1 MKFKS
6 FLMSAKAEVG
16 QMSTAVASGG
26 NNVKLTNAVRVVYS
40 KEIEYKALP
49 VMRFLQFANVKTE
62 LGVQPGLTIQMLT
75 YDNLKLGGS
84 LVEGTNMKTQALS
97 SSMKSITVQEYG
109 NAVGVSELLLQ
120 S

>member
-1 MKFKS
+1 MKLFRR
-6 FLMSAKAEVG
+6 FLVSAKAEVG
-16 QMSTAVASGG
+16 QMSTAVVNSG
-26 NNVKLTNAVRVVYS
+26 NNVKLTNAIRTVYS

-49 VMRFLQFANVKTE
+49 VMRFLQFATVKTE

-84 LVEGTNMKTQALS
+84 LTEGTNMKTQALS
-97 SSMKSITVQEYG
+97 SSMRSITLTEYG

-120 S
+120 